1 MADNTA
7 IVKYAYVQS
16 YVYHLHASRTGS
28 SIFHSKDTE
37 TMLKTMFVTQGKKSQ
52 LFILFWQQDEDKRYV
67 LQHGKNIKMV
77 RKDNKS

>member
-16 YVYHLHASRTGS
+16 YVNHLHASRTGS

-37 TMLKTMFVTQGKKSQ
+37 TMLRTMLVTKGKKSQ
-52 LFILFWQQDEDKRYV
+52 VFILLWQQDEDKWYV
-67 LQHGKNIKMV
+67 LQHRKNKKL